1 MPATDSRGAS
11 KVTVEKTQDVV
22 YVKEIQPPANYQAD
36 PTVYPVDVNIG
47 KTSTKNVLNERTYA
61 KIHLIK
67 EDAQTGANPQGD
79 ATLEGA
85 VYGLYARE
93 NIVHPDGTTGIVHKA
108 GALVSTLKV
117 DQKGDAVVKDLYL
130 GKYFVK
136 EIQAPEGYLLDET
149 EHDVECSYEGGTVP
163 TIERTVKSTELVMK
177 QPFQIIKAANN
188 GQTDADLL
196 KGAGFSAYL
205 KSSLEKKEDGSY
217 DFSHAEPVI
226 LTADG
231 KTEMFTDEKG
241 YACSIPL
248 PYGTYIVRETTT
260 PHNYKPVE
268 DFEIT
273 IRENNPDKPQVWK
286 VLLDKEF
293 SAKLKIIK
301 KDDETKKPVLVAGT
315 EFKIY
320 DLDHKKY
327 VEQVTTY
334 PTVTVHKSFFT
345 DSQGY
350 LILPKNLEIGHYRIE
365 EVTAPDGYVVNKN
378 YVEITVDSDT
388 AYEVDGVSGD
398 VIIEVSYEDQP
409 VKGNLVVYKKGE
421 MLSDFEND
429 FIYKEQYLSGAEFEV
444 RAAEDICTPD
454 HQKDADGNR
463 IVLYA
468 KIRL

>member
-1 MPATDSRGAS
+1 M
-11 KVTVEKTQDVV
+11 
-22 YVKEIQPPANYQAD
+22 
-36 PTVYPVDVNIG
+36 
-47 KTSTKNVLNERTYA
+47 
-61 KIHLIK
+61 
-67 EDAQTGANPQGD
+67 
-79 ATLEGA
+79 
-85 VYGLYARE
+85 
-93 NIVHPDGTTGIVHKA
+93 
-108 GALVSTLKV
+108 
-117 DQKGDAVVKDLYL
+117 
-130 GKYFVK
+130 
-136 EIQAPEGYLLDET
+136 
-149 EHDVECSYEGGTVP
+149 ECSYEGGTVP

-188 GQTDADLL
+188 GETDADLL

-320 DLDHKKY
+320 DLDHK
-327 VEQVTTY
+327 
-334 PTVTVHKSFFT
+334 
-345 DSQGY
+345 
-350 LILPKNLEIGHYRIE
+350 
-365 EVTAPDGYVVNKN
+365 
-378 YVEITVDSDT
+378 
-388 AYEVDGVSGD
+388 
-398 VIIEVSYEDQP
+398 
-409 VKGNLVVYKKGE
+409 
-421 MLSDFEND
+421 
-429 FIYKEQYLSGAEFEV
+429 
-444 RAAEDICTPD
+444 
-454 HQKDADGNR
+454 
-463 IVLYA
+463 
-468 KIRL
+468 